1 MGKFIFALII
11 SAAVLIFGGRHV
23 LADTVYFNH
32 NKVEGSII
40 EETSEHVVVETP
52 IGNVT
57 IEKRLITDIKR
68 VKPEENLLEQGNYY
82 FQRREYETAISYYQK
97 ALELN
102 PDYEEAKQSI
112 ANVENTRQEA
122 ELREKLKLEKLE
134 KEKARKRED
143 AEKKTGMKFDEEADA
158 LRVISIADDSP
169 AWRAQV
175 KLYDKIVAVDKIYVK
190 DLRLEEIWDKFLQ
203 PDPVFLTMERKVS
216 VTKRSLEYRKDKF
229 IGIGIF
235 LDTDERGIFV
245 SSVIEGGPADE
256 AGIKAGDEI
265 VEINGQTAKS
275 LGVDKA
281 AQIIVDG
288 QVYRVHM
295 LMKTVLQIK

>member
-1 MGKFIFALII
+1 MGKFMFALII
-11 SAAVLIFGGRHV
+11 LTAAVIFGGGRV
-23 LADTVYFNH
+23 LADTVYFDH
-32 NKVEGSII
+32 NKVEGAII
-40 EETSEHVVVETP
+40 EETSAHVVVKTP

-57 IEKRLITDIKR
+57 IEKRVITDIKR

-82 FQRREYETAISYYQK
+82 FQCREYETAVAYYHK

-112 ANVENTRQEA
+112 ANVENTRQEM
-122 ELREKLKLEKLE
+122 ELREKLRLEKLE

-143 AEKKTGMKFDEEADA
+143 SEKKTGLKLDGEADA

-169 AWRAQV
+169 ACRAKV
-175 KLYDKIVAVDKIYVK
+175 KLYDKITAVDRISVK

-203 PDPVFLTMERKVS
+203 PTPVFLTMERKVS

-235 LDTDERGIFV
+235 LDTDGNGIFV

-265 VEINGQTAKS
+265 IEINDQTTKN

-281 AQIIVDG
+281 TQIIVDG
-288 QVYRVHM
+288 QIYRVHM
-295 LMKTVLQIK
+295 VIRTVLEIK